1 LNKRVSNGRW
11 ARHLAVDELA
21 IDNDLVHTV
30 GAETVLN
37 VGAPDWLLGSGVA
50 WEGAAEVVLEKWS
63 VVAVDQWNVSS
74 SDAVVDG
81 ACRGIAVGNSDL
93 TQSPL
98 EWSVSRA
105 ECDANSL
112 LWLGG

>member
-1 LNKRVSNGRW
+1 LDELVSNGSW
-11 ARHLAVDELA
+11 ARHLAVDELT
-21 IDNDLVHTV
+21 IDDDLVHTIS
-30 GAETVLN
+30 AEAVLN
-37 VGAPDWLLGSGVA
+37 VGAPHWLLLSSVA
-50 WEGAAEVVLEKWS
+50 WEGATEVVLEKWS
-63 VVAVDQWNVSS
+63 VVAVDKWDVSS

-81 ACRGIAVGNSDL
+81 ACRGIAVGNGNL